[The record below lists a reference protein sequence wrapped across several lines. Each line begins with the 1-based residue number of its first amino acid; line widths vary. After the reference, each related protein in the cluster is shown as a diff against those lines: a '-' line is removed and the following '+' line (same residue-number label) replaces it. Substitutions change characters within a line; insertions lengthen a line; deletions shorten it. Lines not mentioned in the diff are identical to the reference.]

1 MHLVSTFSFIGESDP
16 EREATLRR
24 DLAGPLLTAD
34 ALADL
39 VGRNEGVEE
48 A

>member
-1 MHLVSTFSFIGESDP
+1 VSTFSFIGESDP

-34 ALADL
+34 ALAGL
-39 VGRNEGVEE
+39 VSRDESAGE